1 MSRTLAREIAFKA
14 LFQLDFNNGDD
25 QDYEQL
31 AIDTVLNEGRKISE
45 GNQNYVKNAVK
56 GTRVNLPAIDEIISR
71 HLKKGW
77 TLDRIA
83 SADRNILRLAVF
95 EIKFDTSD
103 PPVPLGVAIN
113 EAVELAKKYG
123 TDNSGRFV
131 NGILDAI
138 SKTLKPETA

>member
-31 AIDTVLNEGRKISE
+31 AIDTVLAEGKKISE
-45 GNQNYVKNAVK
+45 GNRNYVNNAVK
-56 GTRVNLPAIDEIISR
+56 GTRANLDAIDEIVSN
-71 HLKKGW
+71 HLRKGW
-77 TLDRIA
+77 TLARIA

-95 EIKFDTSD
+95 EIKFDKSD

-138 SKTLKPETA
+138 SKTLKPETT

>member
-56 GTRVNLPAIDEIISR
+56 GTRVNLSAIDEIISR

>member
-95 EIKFDTSD
+95 EIKFDTSE